1 MLSVLII
8 EFGYLNSW
16 SVCCI
21 IIQLLHSPCW
31 VVEKIQWNSVFK
43 EFSSIFST
51 CLPLSYF
58 TQSLLQPTSVRAGLL
73 LEKQNRTVSQH
84 FSNQC
89 HFILCKLYHLIW
101 SQDNSTVRATSQDYI
116 WKTKAEER
124 VPSRSIG
131 ELKYLKQNSTKGITL
146 WGCIVCAV
154 LFNPHKNPVRLNEWC
169 YRRHW
174 VAVRHNNLPEVP

>member
-1 MLSVLII
+1 MFTS
-8 EFGYLNSW
+8 FP
-16 SVCCI
+16 
-21 IIQLLHSPCW
+21 LHSILTATHQCVDRSP
-31 VVEKIQWNSVFK
+31 VGK
-43 EFSSIFST
+43 T
-51 CLPLSYF
+51 
-58 TQSLLQPTSVRAGLL
+58 
-73 LEKQNRTVSQH
+73 KQNCVTTFFKSVPFYFMQITP
-84 FSNQC
+84 SN
-89 HFILCKLYHLIW
+89 W
-101 SQDNSTVRATSQDYI
+101 SQDNSTVRALSQDYI

-174 VAVRHNNLPEVP
+174 VALRHNNLPEVP